1 MSTITKAVAAPR
13 RRMGMATCGKAHA
26 AHTACLP
33 VSMKPVP
40 TLDAAWS
47 AVQRVL
53 AVRLDNLGDLLMT
66 TPALAALRESLP
78 HAHLALL
85 TSHAGVALA
94 PHLSSIDEV
103 IAFDAPWVGGSRTTA
118 DAEQRLLERL
128 AAARFDAIVVF
139 TVCTQSALPMAL
151 LARMAGIPLR
161 LAHCRENPYHLLSH
175 WVRDDERPG
184 VAMRHEVQRQLDL
197 VAHIGARTHDEQ
209 LRFELRPADV
219 TAVRALLQQAELRA
233 DQRWLVLHPGATA
246 PSRRYPPERFAQ
258 AAALVSAASGLR
270 VVVAG
275 AAAEADALEA
285 LRAAWPLDVAP
296 PITLPRS
303 LSLGEFAALIA
314 GARLVLCNNSAP
326 AHLAAALGTP
336 VVVAY
341 ALTNPQHTPW
351 SVRTR
356 VLSHDVPC
364 RWCLR
369 SVCVEGHHA
378 CLRGVPAQALADAAL
393 GLIAEAAAA

>member
-1 MSTITKAVAAPR
+1 MDEAVA
-13 RRMGMATCGKAHA
+13 
-26 AHTACLP
+26 
-33 VSMKPVP
+33 
-40 TLDAAWS
+40 TLDAAW
-47 AVQRVL
+47 AAAERVL

-78 HAHLALL
+78 QAHLTLL
-85 TSHAGVALA
+85 ASRAGVALA
-94 PHLSSIDEV
+94 PHLSAIDEV
-103 IAFDAPWVGGSRTTA
+103 IEFDAPWVGASTGA
-118 DAEQRLLERL
+118 PDAEQRLLQRL
-128 AAARFDAIVVF
+128 AEGQFDAMVAF

-151 LARMAGIPLR
+151 LARMAGIGLR

-175 WVRDDERPG
+175 WVRDADRPERG
-184 VAMRHEVQRQLDL
+184 ARHEVQRQLDL
-197 VAHIGARTHDEQ
+197 VAHIGARTRDPR
-209 LRFELRPADV
+209 LRFEPRPADRA
-219 TAVRALLQQAELRA
+219 AVRALLQQAGHRA
-233 DQRWLVLHPGATA
+233 DERWLVLHPGASA

-258 AAALVSAASGLR
+258 AAALVAAASGLR

-275 AAAEADALEA
+275 AAADAA
-285 LRAAWPLDVAP
+285 LLAALHHAWPHDAAP
-296 PITLPRS
+296 PLVLARA
-303 LSLGEFAALIA
+303 LSLGELGALIE

-351 SVRTR
+351 SVPAR

-378 CLRGVPAQALADAAL
+378 CLRGVTPQALAGAAL
-393 GLIAEAAAA
+393 GLVAEAAAA